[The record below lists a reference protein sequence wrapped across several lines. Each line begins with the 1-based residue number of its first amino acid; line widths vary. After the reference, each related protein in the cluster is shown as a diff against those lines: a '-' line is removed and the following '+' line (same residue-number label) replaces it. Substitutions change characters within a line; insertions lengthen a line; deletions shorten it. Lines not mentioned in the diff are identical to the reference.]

1 MLLQW
6 LPFGIVRHLIHLVYD
21 GFCQPILLL
30 LKLPWL
36 FRSFLCVQCQ
46 RVAIARA
53 LINDPAIILADEPT
67 GNLDSKTSHE
77 IMNILGKIHN
87 DGNTVVLV
95 THEEDIA
102 SFAHR
107 VVRLRDGVIETDKLN
122 AHPSLISQP
131 A

>member
-1 MLLQW
+1 
-6 LPFGIVRHLIHLVYD
+6 
-21 GFCQPILLL
+21 
-30 LKLPWL
+30 
-36 FRSFLCVQCQ
+36 
-46 RVAIARA
+46 
-53 LINDPAIILADEPT
+53 
-67 GNLDSKTSHE
+67 
-77 IMNILGKIHN
+77 MNILGKIHN